1 MKTALRVL
9 AISDR
14 LLPWMYSPAVRD
26 RFPQVDLVLGCGDLP
41 YYYLE
46 YVHTMLNSSLFFV
59 RGNHASPV
67 EYGRRGNRTGP
78 LGGVDLHRRVVRFQ
92 GLLLAGVEGS
102 LRYSRGPFQYTAS
115 EMWGHVLR
123 LVPALLL
130 NRLTTGRFLD
140 VFVTHAPPWGIHDR
154 DDWPHRGV
162 KAFRWFDRVFRPRYH
177 FHGHIHLYRPDAVTE
192 TRFGETCIVNA
203 YGFQE
208 RVIEVPA

>member
-1 MKTALRVL
+1 MTAAVRLL

-14 LLPWMYSPAVRD
+14 VLPWMHSPAVRE
-26 RFPQVDLVLGCGDLP
+26 RFAQVDVILGCGDLP

-46 YVHTMLNSSLFFV
+46 YVHTMLNGSLLFV
-59 RGNHASPV
+59 RGNHASPT
-67 EYGRRGNRTGP
+67 EYGVRGNRTGP
-78 LGGVDLHRRVVRFQ
+78 LGGLDLHRRVLHLH
-92 GLLLAGVEGS
+92 GLTFAGVEGS
-102 LRYSRGPFQYTAS
+102 LRYSRGPFQYTQA

-154 DDWPHRGV
+154 EDWPHRGIR
-162 KAFRWFDRVFRPRYH
+162 AFRWFDRVFRPRFH
-177 FHGHIHLYRPDAVTE
+177 FHGHIHLYRPDDPVE
-192 TRFGETCIVNA
+192 TRFGVTRIVNA

-208 RVIEVPA
+208 RVIEVA